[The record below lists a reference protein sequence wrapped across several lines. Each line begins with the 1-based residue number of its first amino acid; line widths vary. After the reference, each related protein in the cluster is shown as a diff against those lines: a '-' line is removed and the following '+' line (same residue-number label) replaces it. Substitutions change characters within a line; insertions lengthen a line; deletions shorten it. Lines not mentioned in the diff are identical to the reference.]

1 MHIAADAFFWFR
13 KIRFWFQAVQA
24 DRFVVLKSKNV
35 VKNKFLINLHP
46 FGCRLQPTLVAFWK
60 FEFWLQ
66 AAQAGCLVV
75 FESKPG
81 GYNTENSECFR
92 CRFRCVRDWGWAV
105 SVPFIFLK
113 AKGALQ
119 PLSFSPCATHK
130 ATSPA
135 PQNKTR
141 KLTAPVKPSPTA
153 QRPQRGNVAVRQM
166 RDSPEYRDSPAP
178 YS

>member
-1 MHIAADAFFWFR
+1 MDAYCSRCIFL
-13 KIRFWFQAVQA
+13 ISEILILIPSGLGVIE
-24 DRFVVLKSKNV
+24 SKNFR
-35 VKNKFLINLHP
+35 KNKFLINLHLDAD
-46 FGCRLQPTLVAFWK
+46 CSQRVATLVDFWK
-60 FEFWLQ
+60 FEFFLQ

-81 GYNTENSECFR
+81 GYNTENSKCFR
-92 CRFRCVRDWGWAV
+92 CRLWCVRDWGWGV

-153 QRPQRGNVAVRQM
+153 QRPQR
-166 RDSPEYRDSPAP
+166 PYRRPF
-178 YS
+178 YR